1 VRIDL
6 FILLSDF
13 TFCCGH
19 VSSLLPPLLSKLL
32 HKLLQLLRYTLIL
45 ALGLVILF
53 AFVPVPYTG
62 MMLERQL
69 TAWWQGKSNYQPRHQ
84 WVALEQISPHVL
96 QAAVAS
102 EDQKFLEHSGFD
114 MQAIEKA
121 LVYNSKGKKIRGA
134 STISQQTAKNVF
146 LWSGRSWLRKG
157 LETGVTLLIEAAW
170 GKPRILEVY
179 LNSIEFGP
187 GVYGVEA
194 AAQQY
199 FATSAAK
206 LTRQQAALLV
216 TVLPN
221 PHRFLLQRPS
231 PYMYKRQQWVLKQM
245 RQLASVTDK
254 LAEH

>member
-1 VRIDL
+1 MLR
-6 FILLSDF
+6 
-13 TFCCGH
+13 
-19 VSSLLPPLLSKLL
+19 
-32 HKLLQLLRYTLIL
+32 QLLRLFRYALVLIL
-45 ALGLVILF
+45 SLVLIF
-53 AFVPVPYTG
+53 AYVPVPYTG

-69 TAWWQGKSNYQPRHQ
+69 TAWWQAKQNYQARHQ
-84 WVALEQISPHVL
+84 WVPLSQISPHVI

-102 EDQKFLEHSGFD
+102 EDQKFLDHNGFD

-121 LVYNSKGKKIRGA
+121 LVYNSKGKKTRGA

-146 LWSGRSWLRKG
+146 LWSDRSWLRKG
-157 LETGVTLLIEAAW
+157 LETGFTVLIEAVW

-187 GVYGVEA
+187 GVFGVEA
-194 AAQQY
+194 AAQRY
-199 FATSAAK
+199 FSTSAAK

-231 PYMYKRQQWVLKQM
+231 PYMVKRQQWVLKQM
-245 RQLASVTDK
+245 RQLRSITK
-254 LAEH
+254 ELAQY

>member
-1 VRIDL
+1 VLAIASL
-6 FILLSDF
+6 FLR
-13 TFCCGH
+13 T
-19 VSSLLPPLLSKLL
+19 
-32 HKLLQLLRYTLIL
+32 LLQLLRYALVL
-45 ALGLVILF
+45 SLGLVLLF

-69 TAWWQGKSNYQPRHQ
+69 EAWWDGNRHYQLRHH
-84 WVALEQISPHVL
+84 WVPLDQMSRHVL

-121 LVYNSKGKKIRGA
+121 LVYNSKGKKVRGA

-157 LETGVTLLIEAAW
+157 LETGFTVLIEAGW
-170 GKPRILEVY
+170 GKQRILEVY
-179 LNSIEFGP
+179 LNSIEFGA

-199 FATSAAK
+199 FGTSAAK

-221 PHRFLLQRPS
+221 PQRFLLQRPS
-231 PYMYKRQQWVLKQM
+231 PYLYQRQQWVLKQM
-245 RQLASVTDK
+245 RQLGSVSEE
-254 LAEH
+254 LAQY

>member
-1 VRIDL
+1 MR
-6 FILLSDF
+6 
-13 TFCCGH
+13 
-19 VSSLLPPLLSKLL
+19 
-32 HKLLQLLRYTLIL
+32 KLLQLLRYGSAVL
-45 ALGLVILF
+45 LGLVLLYS
-53 AFVPVPYTG
+53 FVPVLYTG

-69 TAWWQGKSNYQPRHQ
+69 EAWWQGKHNYQQRHQ
-84 WVALEQISPHVL
+84 WVPLEDISRHVL

-102 EDQKFLEHSGFD
+102 EDQKFLEHNGFD

-157 LETGVTLLIEAAW
+157 LETGFTLLIEAVW
-170 GKPRILEVY
+170 GKQRILEVY
-179 LNSIEFGP
+179 LNSIEFGS

-199 FATSAAK
+199 FGTSAAK

-245 RQLASVTDK
+245 RQLGAVAK
-254 LAEH
+254 ELPEY

>member
-1 VRIDL
+1 MWVDI
-6 FILLSDF
+6 FILLLVF
-13 TFCCGH
+13 VYCCCH
-19 VSSLLPPLLSKLL
+19 VSSLLPTLIKKLL
-32 HKLLQLLRYTLIL
+32 HKFLQLLRYALIL
-45 ALGLVILF
+45 VLGLVLLF

-62 MMLERQL
+62 IMLERQL
-69 TAWWQGKSNYQPRHQ
+69 TAWWQGKSTYQLRHQ
-84 WVALEQISPHVL
+84 WVTLEQISPHVL

-146 LWSGRSWLRKG
+146 LWSGRSWARKG
-157 LETGVTLLIEAAW
+157 LETGFTLLIEAVW
-170 GKPRILEVY
+170 GKSRILEIY
-179 LNSIEFGP
+179 LNSIEFGS
-187 GVYGVEA
+187 GVFGVEA
-194 AAQQY
+194 AAQRY
-199 FATSAAK
+199 FGTTAAK

-245 RQLASVTDK
+245 RQIAVVPDK
-254 LAEH
+254 LNEY

>member
-1 VRIDL
+1 M
-6 FILLSDF
+6 
-13 TFCCGH
+13 
-19 VSSLLPPLLSKLL
+19 SSLLPTLLNKLL
-32 HKLLQLLRYTLIL
+32 HIFLQLLRYVLIL
-45 ALGLVILF
+45 VLGLVLLF

-69 TAWWQGKSNYQPRHQ
+69 TAWWQGKSNYQVRHQ
-84 WVALEQISPHVL
+84 WLALEHISPHVL

-121 LVYNSKGKKIRGA
+121 LVYNSKGRKIRGA

-157 LETGVTLLIEAAW
+157 LETGFTLLIEAAW

-194 AAQQY
+194 AAQRY
-199 FATSAAK
+199 FGTTAAK

-245 RQLASVTDK
+245 RQIAVVPDK
-254 LAEH
+254 LNEY

>member
-1 VRIDL
+1 VPAIASIFL
-6 FILLSDF
+6 NKF
-13 TFCCGH
+13 
-19 VSSLLPPLLSKLL
+19 
-32 HKLLQLLRYTLIL
+32 LQLLRYSLIS
-45 ALGLVILF
+45 ALGLVLLF
-53 AFVPVPYTG
+53 AYLPVPFTG

-69 TAWWQGKSNYQPRHQ
+69 EAWWQSDKKYQLRHQ
-84 WVALEQISPHVL
+84 WVPLEHISSHVL

-102 EDQKFLEHSGFD
+102 EDQKFLQHPGFD

-121 LVYNSKGKKIRGA
+121 LVYNNKGKKIRGA

-146 LWSGRSWLRKG
+146 LWSGRSWWRKG
-157 LETGVTLLIEAAW
+157 LETGFTLLIEAAW
-170 GKPRILEVY
+170 GKQRILEVY
-179 LNSIEFGP
+179 LNSIEFGS

-194 AAQQY
+194 AAQLY
-199 FATSAAK
+199 FGSSAAK

-245 RQLASVTDK
+245 RQLDSVSAE
-254 LAEH
+254 LAQY

>member
-1 VRIDL
+1 MSQ
-6 FILLSDF
+6 ILS
-13 TFCCGH
+13 T
-19 VSSLLPPLLSKLL
+19 LLR
-32 HKLLQLLRYTLIL
+32 KLLQLLRYGSALV
-45 ALGLVILF
+45 LGLVLLYS
-53 AFVPVPYTG
+53 FVPVPYTG

-69 TAWWQGKSNYQPRHQ
+69 EAWWSGKSNYQLRHQ
-84 WVALEQISPHVL
+84 WVPLEEMSRHLL

-102 EDQKFLEHSGFD
+102 EDQKFLEHNGFD

-157 LETGVTLLIEAAW
+157 LETGFTLLIEAVW
-170 GKPRILEVY
+170 GKQRILEIY

-187 GVYGVEA
+187 GVFGVEA

-199 FATSAAK
+199 FRRSAAQ
-206 LTRQQAALLV
+206 LTAAQAALMV

-231 PYMYKRQQWVLKQM
+231 PYMYKRQQWVQKQM
-245 RQLASVTDK
+245 RQLAPVTRAFGD
-254 LAEH
+254 

>member
-1 VRIDL
+1 M
-6 FILLSDF
+6 
-13 TFCCGH
+13 
-19 VSSLLPPLLSKLL
+19 SKLL
-32 HKLLQLLRYTLIL
+32 SLFLGKLLQLLRYVLIL
-45 ALGLVILF
+45 VLGLVLLF

-69 TAWWQGKSNYQPRHQ
+69 TAWWQGKQPYQRRHQ
-84 WVALEQISPHVL
+84 WVPLAQISRHVL

-102 EDQKFLEHSGFD
+102 EDQKFLDHSGFD

-121 LVYNSKGKKIRGA
+121 LVYNSKGKKVRGA

-157 LETGVTLLIEAAW
+157 LETGFTLLIEAVW
-170 GKPRILEVY
+170 GKERILEIY

-187 GVYGVEA
+187 GVFGVEA

-199 FATSAAK
+199 FKRSAAQ
-206 LTRQQAALLV
+206 LSATQAALMV

-221 PHRFLLQRPS
+221 PNRFLLQRPS
-231 PYMYKRQQWVLKQM
+231 PYMYQRQQWVLKQM
-245 RQLASVTDK
+245 RQLDSVAK
-254 LAEH
+254 QLAEH

>member
-1 VRIDL
+1 M
-6 FILLSDF
+6 
-13 TFCCGH
+13 
-19 VSSLLPPLLSKLL
+19 SSLLSLFLSKF
-32 HKLLQLLRYTLIL
+32 LQLLRYALLL
-45 ALGLVILF
+45 ALGLVLLF

-69 TAWWQGKSNYQPRHQ
+69 TAWWHGKTGYQPRHQ

-102 EDQKFLEHSGFD
+102 EDQKFLQHSGFD

-146 LWSGRSWLRKG
+146 LWSGRSWFRKG
-157 LETGVTLLIEAAW
+157 LETGFTLLIEMAW
-170 GKPRILEVY
+170 GKQRILEVY
-179 LNSIEFGP
+179 LNSIEFGA
-187 GVYGVEA
+187 GVFGVEA
-194 AAQQY
+194 AAQRY

-231 PYMYKRQQWVLKQM
+231 PYMYQRQQWVLKQM
-245 RQLASVTDK
+245 RQLGSVSAE

>member
-1 VRIDL
+1 MSTLLRL
-6 FILLSDF
+6 FL
-13 TFCCGH
+13 G
-19 VSSLLPPLLSKLL
+19 
-32 HKLLQLLRYTLIL
+32 KLLQLLRYALVLI
-45 ALGLVILF
+45 LGLVLLF

-69 TAWWQGKSNYQPRHQ
+69 TAWWQGKQTYQRYHQ
-84 WVALEQISPHVL
+84 WVPLEQISRHVM

-102 EDQKFLEHSGFD
+102 EDQKFLDHSGFD

-157 LETGVTLLIEAAW
+157 LETGFTLLIEAVW
-170 GKPRILEVY
+170 GKERILEIY

-187 GVYGVEA
+187 GVFGVEA

-199 FATSAAK
+199 FNRSAAQ
-206 LTRQQAALLV
+206 LTAQQAALMV

-221 PHRFLLQRPS
+221 PNRFLLQRPS

-245 RQLASVTDK
+245 RQLDSVAK
-254 LAEH
+254 QLAEH